1 MEQEIQKFE
10 FKCACAIVTSMMRSG
25 KITTVEH
32 DLIVQKLKQKYGI
45 EEEHTA

>member
-1 MEQEIQKFE
+1 
-10 FKCACAIVTSMMRSG
+10 MMRSG